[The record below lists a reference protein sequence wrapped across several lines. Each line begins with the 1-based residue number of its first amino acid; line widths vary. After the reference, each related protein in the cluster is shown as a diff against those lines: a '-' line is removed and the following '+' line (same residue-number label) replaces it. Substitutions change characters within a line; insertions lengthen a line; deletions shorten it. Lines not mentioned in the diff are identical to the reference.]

1 MSLEQAI
8 IELTVELKRYNDAAG
23 TVVQNVIPL
32 KESPKETPPV
42 KETKPT
48 KEAEPE
54 PTKEAEPEP
63 TKEAEPTVEK
73 TGVTEDDLK
82 ALGMKLMKGKKMK
95 EYTAIVKKYG
105 ASKVSDLDPAAY
117 DKCYADL
124 TAEVNKI

>member
-42 KETKPT
+42 KETK
-48 KEAEPE
+48 